1 MSKARSR
8 LIDYASREP
17 RTVRGFTTAIHF
29 GRQAKHLPGQPNHDP
44 TKSMITMSL
53 PELQDLLD
61 HKAGTGQWHGAN
73 KEAVDFGVVIGEYRS
88 RRSTWGRPT
97 RRGTIHYSRS
107 GAHIVPA
114 APFPPL
120 RGTDS

>member
-44 TKSMITMSL
+44 TKSTITLSL

-73 KEAVDFGVVIGEYRS
+73 NEVVNFGVVIGIYRPQ
-88 RRSTWGRPT
+88 RGGHAIVTT
-97 RRGTIHYSRS
+97 RGAIHYSKS
-107 GAHIVPA
+107 GAHVVPA
-114 APFPPL
+114 EPL
-120 RGTDS
+120 GWGDVQ